1 MNYDIERVS
10 KKLIES
16 LDKLFTELDIPFTNN
31 VNHFSFACPIHS
43 GDNPN
48 GSSIMK
54 RGVGN
59 WQCFTEHCHTKYGT
73 SNGGSLIQFIQ
84 AVLSTRYNREYSF
97 GAALEWAAKF
107 VGENTSAFVTPTAE
121 ESTRTNFIQLCKYIN
136 RKKTSLPVFTPRELV
151 RGFLQI
157 PSIYYIKRGYTEQ
170 VLHKFDIGYCFNTK
184 KPFYDRI
191 VTPFYDELGEF
202 MIGCSGRNKHEQC
215 AKCRMYHQAEVR
227 CPLDKEEKLRAT
239 KWKHSTNFAADSYLY
254 NYWNANKVVLRSRTV
269 ILVEGSG
276 DVWRLEEAGIY
287 NSLGLLGAKLSTN
300 QQIIL
305 EQSGAINIL
314 IATDND
320 DAGDKAA
327 ASIARQCANLFNIKR
342 ISFPTKD
349 PGSLSVEQVKRIF
362 VPVLEKL

>member
-1 MNYDIERVS
+1 MNYNIETVS
-10 KKLIES
+10 KKLIDS

-31 VNHFSFACPIHS
+31 VNHFSFACPIHA

-59 WQCFTEHCHTKYGT
+59 WQCFTEQCHTKYGT
-73 SNGGSLIQFIQ
+73 SNGASLIQFIQ
-84 AVLSTRYNREYSF
+84 AILTVRYNREYSF
-97 GAALEWAAKF
+97 GAALEWAAQF
-107 VGENTSAFVTPTAE
+107 VGEGTSAYIQPTE
-121 ESTRTNFIQLCKYIN
+121 EDNTRTHFIQLCKYIN
-136 RKKTSLPVFTPRELV
+136 RKKTTPPLFTPRELV
-151 RGFLQI
+151 RSFLKI
-157 PSIYYIKRGYTEQ
+157 PAEYYLKRGYTERI
-170 VLHKFDIGYCFNTK
+170 LHKFDIGYCFNTK
-184 KPFYDRI
+184 KPFYDRV

-202 MIGCSGRNKHEQC
+202 MIGCSGRNKYEQC
-215 AKCRMYHQAEVR
+215 PKCRMYHQAEVR
-227 CPLDKEEKLRAT
+227 CPLEKDEKLRST

-269 ILVEGSG
+269 VLVEGSG
-276 DVWRLEEAGIY
+276 DVWRLEEAGIH

-305 EQSGAINIL
+305 EQSGAINLL

-320 DAGDKAA
+320 DAGEK
-327 ASIARQCANLFNIKR
+327 ASISITKNCQHLFNIKR

-349 PGSLSVEQVKRIF
+349 PGSLSIEQVKRIF
-362 VPVLEKL
+362 IPILEKI